1 MVKPE
6 IRPVSGFRDEPRVIV
21 LGHDQTVA
29 DRISRRDPS
38 PDVPWQPQA
47 IRLRDERDYQRLLQ
61 GLEQTVGQFGWDLL
75 SFVLM
80 PNHVHR
86 FPITQNRP

>member
-38 PDVPWQPQA
+38 RDVPWQPQ
-47 IRLRDERDYQRLLQ
+47 RSVCETSVTTSGCSKDWSRRS
-61 GLEQTVGQFGWDLL
+61 GGSVG
-75 SFVLM
+75 
-80 PNHVHR
+80 
-86 FPITQNRP
+86 TC